1 MFLKCSLR
9 LRFVML
15 FVARIIAAMKKVNR
29 SVYFPGAISEYKQVN
44 TGVLDE
50 KFMYRSVYF
59 G

>member
-1 MFLKCSLR
+1 
-9 LRFVML
+9 ML

-29 SVYFPGAISEYKQVN
+29 SVYFSGVISEYKQVN
-44 TGVLDE
+44 TGVSDE